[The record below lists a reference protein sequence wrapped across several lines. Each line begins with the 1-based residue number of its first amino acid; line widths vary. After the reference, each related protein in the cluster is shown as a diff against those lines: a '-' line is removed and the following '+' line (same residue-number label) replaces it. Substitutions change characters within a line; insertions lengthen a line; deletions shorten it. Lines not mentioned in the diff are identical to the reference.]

1 MLFQML
7 LTICI
12 KLTAITIYKE
22 SMAAYL
28 HMPGE
33 EILLIYDTIDPDS
46 VSHPFFKFIQAT

>member
-12 KLTAITIYKE
+12 KLTAITIHKE

-46 VSHPFFKFIQAT
+46 VSHSFFNFIQAT